1 MDVDLNKKE
10 LKYIKNNLL
19 SSRMY
24 RGMELPHGVVIWNDE
39 WMEPFINKIYHA
51 LETIDVHN
59 PSAGT
64 QP

>member
-10 LKYIKNNLL
+10 LRYIKNCLL

-24 RGMELPHGVVIWNDE
+24 RGMELPHGVVLWKDE
-39 WMEPFINKIYHA
+39 WMNPFLDKITNA
-51 LETIDVHN
+51 LDTIHN